1 VQKIIRRIRIEMN
14 KLVYIKTL
22 IIESSLITLVSL
34 LGFNVSVLSYP
45 WPLAS
50 QNVQHKVSGT
60 FCECRGNRDH
70 FHDGIDIPLVQGKY
84 VLSVDSGFVLSSQLG
99 GDNAYIRVGRY
110 AYVHVIPNPALGVG
124 DWVEIGDTVGVT
136 NWLNHIHFKDG
147 GGASYTIE
155 INALRNGGIFPFI
168 DTKKPTIATVNFYVN
183 GTNILL
189 GNTVSGVVDIVA
201 RAYDGIQVY
210 GGYNNGLYK
219 MGYQIFGSD
228 TVTPVIDYFSSYQFD
243 ALPGNNYITNVYAPG
258 SNTSTYY
265 YYVTNH
271 IGSDSYWDT
280 RFMPTGDYVVAVY
293 ASDIQGNTDTAYVLV
308 TVEESD
314 TLPPAPPIL
323 KSVGGDFAK
332 NLTIEW
338 YPNTEEDLKGYR
350 LYHSF
355 DGVSWNCTYNEGILT
370 RDKTSLTVNYFPN
383 DLALFFRL
391 TTVDSSAIP
400 NESDPS
406 DIYGTRLTS
415 TGSKILIVDG
425 FDRTTGGW
433 NNPSHPFAM
442 SYGLAV
448 DTCGYAFDTY
458 ADEAVIDDSLQ
469 YSNYDAVVYL
479 FGDDDMTFSHTEQ
492 TLIAQ
497 YLEGGRNLLVS
508 GSRIGYD
515 LDLSGDS
522 LDKIFY
528 NECLKAIYVGEA
540 TETDSIDGIS
550 GTIFDGASY
559 PLDDGTHGS
568 YDVLE
573 ADYIDTA
580 CGSVLNLHYYGT
592 FLGAG
597 VQYEGTFGDG
607 TDPGKLVYLAFPF
620 ETVYP
625 ESSRIDIMERV
636 LDFFEIDIGISDL
649 SYSDEPRLFQNYP
662 NPFSQTTVIRY
673 SLGVN
678 SKNHSRLTPYTLRIY
693 DLSGRLVKQFAIHD
707 SQLTSIVWNGTDEY
721 GAKLPAGVYFC
732 KLVTP
737 NSAEVRRMT
746 LLR

>member
-1 VQKIIRRIRIEMN
+1 MKMKERNAIIA
-14 KLVYIKTL
+14 LF
-22 IIESSLITLVSL
+22 SL
-34 LGFNVSVLSYP
+34 LGFNVSILSYP
-45 WPLAS
+45 WPLS
-50 QNVQHKVSGT
+50 PQNEQHRVSGT
-60 FCECRGNRDH
+60 FCECRGERDH
-70 FHDGIDIPLVQGKY
+70 FHDGIDIPLFQGGY
-84 VLSVDSGFVLSSQLG
+84 VLSVADGTVLWLQRPGANSG
-99 GDNAYIRVGRY
+99 IRVGGY
-110 AYVHVIPNPALGVG
+110 CYVHVNPNPNLNEG
-124 DWVEIGDTVGVT
+124 DWVEVGDTVGTT
-136 NWLNHIHFKDG
+136 NSLNHIHFKDG
-147 GGASYTIE
+147 GGASHTIE
-155 INALRNGGIFPFI
+155 INALREDGISPFV
-168 DTKKPTIATVNFYVN
+168 DTYKPTIDSVKFYVN
-183 GTNILL
+183 GTNIQL
-189 GNTVSGVVDIVA
+189 GNTISGVVDIVA
-201 RAYDGIQVY
+201 RAKDGIQVY

-219 MGYQIFGSD
+219 MSYQAFAYDS
-228 TVTPVIDYFSSYQFD
+228 VTPVTDYFSSYQFD
-243 ALPGNNYITNVYAPG
+243 ALPNNNYITNVYAPG

-271 IGSDSYWDT
+271 IESDSYWDT
-280 RFMPTGDYVVAVY
+280 RYIDTGDYVVAVY

-308 TVEESD
+308 TVVESD
-314 TLPPAPPIL
+314 TLPPASPIL
-323 KSVGGDFAK
+323 KSVSGDFAN

-350 LYHSF
+350 IYHSF
-355 DGVSWNCTYNEGILT
+355 DGVSWNCTHNESRLT
-370 RDKTSLTVNYFPN
+370 RDKTNLTVASFPN

-391 TTVDSSAIP
+391 TAVDSSAIP

-415 TGSKILIVDG
+415 TGPKILIVDG

-433 NNPSHPFAM
+433 RNLSHPFAM

-448 DTCGYAFDTY
+448 DTCGFAFDTY
-458 ADEAVIDDSLQ
+458 ANEEVIDDSLQ
-469 YSNYDAVVYL
+469 LSNYDALIYL
-479 FGDDDMTFSHTEQ
+479 FGDNDATFNHTEQ
-492 TLIAQ
+492 ALLTQ
-497 YLEGGRNLLVS
+497 YLEEGGNVFVS
-508 GSRIGYD
+508 GSKIGYD
-515 LDLSGDS
+515 LGLSGDS

-528 NECLKAIYVGEA
+528 NEYLKATYVGET
-540 TETDSIDGIS
+540 TETDSVDGIPV
-550 GTIFDGASY
+550 TIFDRASY
-559 PLDDGTHGS
+559 PLDDGTHSS

-607 TDPGKLVYLAFPF
+607 TDSGKLVYLAFPF

-636 LDFFEIDIGISDL
+636 LEFFEIDIGISDL
-649 SYSDEPRLFQNYP
+649 SYSDKPRLFQNYP

-693 DLSGRLVKQFAIHD
+693 DLSGRLVRQFAIHD
-707 SQLTSIVWNGTDEY
+707 SQFTSIVWNGTDKY
-721 GAKLPAGVYFC
+721 GVKLPAGVYFC
-732 KLVTP
+732 KLVTA
-737 NSAEVRRMT
+737 NSSEVRKMT